1 MLFTKA
7 VGVFWQ
13 TLKDSWEEL
22 LQLAVMN
29 LIWLFSW
36 GGPLALTTY
45 VGGSAALI
53 LPLFVLCIVLFAL
66 STVGLLYAT
75 HIVARG
81 RTIHLSD
88 FMDGIKLYWWRSLI
102 WVLANIVV
110 LAILVFNILMY
121 PQMFASLV
129 GALFGGFAI
138 AALVFWVVM
147 QFYFWPL
154 IFSQEEPKLFRAWR
168 NAAYLIFANPF
179 YAFLMLTFALVM
191 FLLAGALTII
201 LIFAGMT
208 LMGLLCNNAVITLL
222 VHYEIIEDP
231 RPPLPHHS
239 S

>member
-22 LQLAVMN
+22 LQLAIMN

-36 GGPLALTTY
+36 GGPVALTTV
-45 VGGSAALI
+45 VGASPFLI
-53 LPLFVLCIVLFAL
+53 VPLFLLGIVLFAL
-66 STVGLLYAT
+66 STVGLFYAT

-81 RTIHLSD
+81 RTIHLAE
-88 FMDGIKLYWWRSLI
+88 FFDGIKIYWWRSLV
-102 WVLANIVV
+102 WVLVNIVV
-110 LAILVFNILMY
+110 LALLVFNILAY
-121 PQMFASLV
+121 PQMLTSFLGV
-129 GALFGGFAI
+129 ALGGLAI

-147 QFYFWPL
+147 QLYFWPL
-154 IFSQEEPKLFRAWR
+154 LFSQEEPKLFQAWR

-179 YAFLMLTFALVM
+179 YAFLMLTFALIM

-208 LMGLLCNNAVITLL
+208 LMGLLCNNAVITLM
-222 VHYEIIEDP
+222 VHYGIIEDP
-231 RPPLPHHS
+231 RPPLPHYD
-239 S
+239 